1 MILSH
6 PTMGSMWKKKNRK
19 KNMEKG
25 MQKMWYDGET
35 RQKNKS

>member
-25 MQKMWYDGET
+25 MQKM
-35 RQKNKS
+35 